1 MNNILVY
8 ITFVI
13 YLIIMIGIGTYFY
26 TRAKK
31 LEDYLLGGKGMG
43 SWVTALSAQA
53 SDMSGW
59 LLMGLPGAVYLLG
72 LNQTWIALGLIVGTY
87 LNWKFISARL
97 RLYTGSTDALTLSTF
112 FDRRFKDPTKLLRI
126 FSSIF
131 ILIFF
136 TVYAAAGLVSAG
148 KLFESMFGISYI
160 VAVIVGTAIMIFYT
174 LLGGFLAVCWTDLFQ
189 ASLMVF
195 AIIILPIIA
204 YSNIE
209 PGAIEAVLQAR
220 PELLSFM
227 PEGTFIVA
235 ITAII
240 STAAWGLG
248 YFGQP
253 HILVRFMSVKEI
265 KMLPFSR
272 RIAMVWVVISLVC
285 SVIIGLLGIPLY
297 EGLSSGDAEK
307 VLIFMVRDFVTP
319 AFAGVLL
326 AAILAA
332 IMSTIDS
339 QFLVASSTLT
349 EDIYASMIRKEAS
362 SNELLLVSRL
372 CVVLI
377 AILSLVMAMDTS
389 SSIFGL
395 VTFAWGGFGSVFGP
409 VVIMSLYSRKTTWYS
424 ALAGMVIGGAVML
437 VWYATGLGKVMY
449 EIVPGFLVN
458 FIVIFVINHFKP
470 NEDAEINTQFDEMV
484 SNLNAGITPK

>member
-1 MNNILVY
+1 MDNILVY

-13 YLIIMIGIGTYFY
+13 YLIVMVGIGTYFY

-31 LEDYLLGGKGMG
+31 LEDYLLGGRGMG

-59 LLMGLPGAVYLLG
+59 LLMGLPGAVYLYG
-72 LNQTWIALGLIVGTY
+72 LNQTWIAIGLIIGTY
-87 LNWKFISARL
+87 LNWKYVSARL
-97 RLYTGSTDALTLSTF
+97 RLYTGSTDSLTLSTF

-126 FSSIF
+126 FSSLF
-131 ILIFF
+131 ILLFF

-148 KLFESMFGISYI
+148 KLFESMFNIDYTL
-160 VAVIVGTAIMIFYT
+160 AVIVGTGIMIFYT
-174 LLGGFLAVCWTDLFQ
+174 ILGGFLAVCWTDLFQ

-195 AIIILPIIA
+195 AIIVLPIIA
-204 YSNIE
+204 YFNIE
-209 PGAIEAVLQAR
+209 PGAIELAIANK
-220 PELLSFM
+220 ENIFNIM
-227 PEGTFIVA
+227 PSGTTITA
-235 ITAII
+235 MTAII

-265 KMLPFSR
+265 KLLPFSR
-272 RIAMVWVVISLVC
+272 RIAMIWVVISLVC
-285 SVIIGLLGIPLY
+285 SVIIGLLAIPLY
-297 EGLSSGDAEK
+297 PGLPDGEAEK
-307 VLIFMVRDFVTP
+307 VLIFMVRDYVTP

-349 EDIYASMIRKEAS
+349 EDIYASMVRKNAT
-362 SNELLLVSRL
+362 SNELMTVSRV
-372 CVVLI
+372 CVILI
-377 AILSLVMAMDTS
+377 AIVALVLAMDKT

-409 VVIMSLYSRKTTWYS
+409 VVIMALYSRKTTWFS
-424 ALAGMVIGGAVML
+424 ALAGMVLGGIVML
-437 VWYATGLGKVMY
+437 TWYLLGWGSFMY
-449 EIVPGFLVN
+449 EIVPGFIVN
-458 FIVIFVINHFKP
+458 FLTIIIINMVKP
-470 NEDAEINTQFDEMV
+470 NDDAEILESFNEMEL
-484 SNLNAGITPK
+484 NLKNMVTPK